1 MSPNKIVITGTIGSG
16 KSALS
21 SIIREL
27 GFVVIDSDQV
37 NKKLLEKGQ
46 ANYDAIKKDPF
57 FRKAFVS
64 DELDKN
70 KLAKMIFASPDLMKR
85 LNKLTHPNIMAEIDR
100 QIGSLDEKNVFVEIP
115 LFYQMEAK
123 FDPDLILFV
132 RASEEIQ
139 IKRLTERDGI
149 NELYAKSK
157 IATQEKS
164 IMAKDDGKIIIDND
178 GSIEDLRAK
187 IIEILRTENILWK
200 HSKL

>member
-21 SIIREL
+21 SIIRDL

-46 ANYDAIKKDPF
+46 ANYEAIKKDPF

-85 LNKLTHPNIMAEIDR
+85 LNKITHPNIMAEIER
-100 QIGSLDEKNVFVEIP
+100 QIGSLNEKNVFVEIP

-123 FDPDLILFV
+123 FNPDLILFV
-132 RASEEIQ
+132 RASEEVQ

-178 GSIEDLRAK
+178 GSLDELRAK
-187 IIEILRTENILWK
+187 IIEILRTENIL
-200 HSKL
+200 

>member
-27 GFVVIDSDQV
+27 GFVVSDSDQV

-46 ANYDAIKKDPF
+46 ANYEAIKKDPF

-64 DELDKN
+64 DELNKN

-85 LNKLTHPNIMAEIDR
+85 LNKLTHPNIMAEIER

-123 FDPDLILFV
+123 FNPDLILFV

-178 GSIEDLRAK
+178 GSIEELRAK
-187 IIEILRTENILWK
+187 IIEILRTENIL
-200 HSKL
+200 

>member
-46 ANYDAIKKDPF
+46 ANYEAIKKDPF

-85 LNKLTHPNIMAEIDR
+85 LNKLTHPNIMAEIER
-100 QIGSLDEKNVFVEIP
+100 QIGSLDEKNVFVEIQ

-178 GSIEDLRAK
+178 GSLDELRAK
-187 IIEILRTENILWK
+187 IIEILRTENIL
-200 HSKL
+200 

>member
-21 SIIREL
+21 SIIRDL

-37 NKKLLEKGQ
+37 NKKLLEKCQ
-46 ANYDAIKKDPF
+46 ANYEAIKKDPF

-178 GSIEDLRAK
+178 GSLDELRAK
-187 IIEILRTENILWK
+187 IIEILRTENIL
-200 HSKL
+200 

>member
-46 ANYDAIKKDPF
+46 ANYEAIKKDPF
-57 FRKAFVS
+57 FSKAFENE
-64 DELDKN
+64 DLDKN
-70 KLAKMIFASPDLMKR
+70 KLAKMIFRSPDLMTR
-85 LNKLTHPNIMAEIDR
+85 LNKLTHPNIMAEIER
-100 QIGSLDEKNVFVEIP
+100 QIASLDEKNVFVEIP

-164 IMAKDDGKIIIDND
+164 INAKNDGKIIIDND
-178 GSIEDLRAK
+178 GSIEELRAK

>member
-46 ANYDAIKKDPF
+46 ANYEAIKKDPF

-64 DELDKN
+64 DELNKN

-178 GSIEDLRAK
+178 GSLDELRAK
-187 IIEILRTENILWK
+187 IIEILRTENIL
-200 HSKL
+200 

>member
-46 ANYDAIKKDPF
+46 ANYEAIKKDPF

-85 LNKLTHPNIMAEIDR
+85 LNKLTHPNIMAEIER

-132 RASEEIQ
+132 RESEEIQ

-178 GSIEDLRAK
+178 GSIEELRAK
-187 IIEILRTENILWK
+187 IIEILRTENIL
-200 HSKL
+200 

>member
-21 SIIREL
+21 SIIKDL

-37 NKKLLEKGQ
+37 NRKLLEKGQ
-46 ANYDAIKKDPF
+46 ANYEAIKKDPF

-70 KLAKMIFASPDLMKR
+70 KMAKMIFASPDLMKR
-85 LNKLTHPNIMAEIDR
+85 LNKLTHPNIMAEIEN

-178 GSIEDLRAK
+178 GSLDELRAK
-187 IIEILRTENILWK
+187 IIEILRTENIL
-200 HSKL
+200 

>member
-46 ANYDAIKKDPF
+46 ANYEAIKKDPF
-57 FRKAFVS
+57 FRKTFENE
-64 DELDKN
+64 DLDKN
-70 KLAKMIFASPDLMKR
+70 KLAKMIFASPDLMTR
-85 LNKLTHPNIMAEIDR
+85 LNKLTHPNIMAEIER

-164 IMAKDDGKIIIDND
+164 IIAKDDGKIIIDND
-178 GSIEDLRAK
+178 GSIEELRAK
-187 IIEILRTENILWK
+187 IIEILRTENIL
-200 HSKL
+200 

>member
-46 ANYDAIKKDPF
+46 ANYEAIKKDPF

-85 LNKLTHPNIMAEIDR
+85 LNKLTHPNIMAEIER

-178 GSIEDLRAK
+178 GSIEELRAK
-187 IIEILRTENILWK
+187 IIEILRTENIL
-200 HSKL
+200 

>member
-46 ANYDAIKKDPF
+46 ANYEAIKKDPF

-178 GSIEDLRAK
+178 GSLDELRAK
-187 IIEILRTENILWK
+187 IIEILRTENIL
-200 HSKL
+200 

>member
-46 ANYDAIKKDPF
+46 ANYEAIKKDPF

-123 FDPDLILFV
+123 FNPDLILFV

-178 GSIEDLRAK
+178 GSIEELRAK
-187 IIEILRTENILWK
+187 IIEILRTENIL
-200 HSKL
+200 

>member
-21 SIIREL
+21 SIIRDL

-46 ANYDAIKKDPF
+46 ANYEAIKKDPF

-64 DELDKN
+64 DELNKN

-85 LNKLTHPNIMAEIDR
+85 LNKLTHPNIMAEIER

-123 FDPDLILFV
+123 FNPDLILFV

-178 GSIEDLRAK
+178 GSIEELRAK
-187 IIEILRTENILWK
+187 IIEILRTENIL
-200 HSKL
+200 

>member
-46 ANYDAIKKDPF
+46 ANYEAIKKDPF

-64 DELDKN
+64 DELNKN

-85 LNKLTHPNIMAEIDR
+85 LNKLTHPNIMAEIER

-123 FDPDLILFV
+123 FNPDLILFV

-178 GSIEDLRAK
+178 GSIEELRAK
-187 IIEILRTENILWK
+187 IIEILRTENIL
-200 HSKL
+200 

>member
-21 SIIREL
+21 SIIRDL

-37 NKKLLEKGQ
+37 NRKLLEKGQ
-46 ANYDAIKKDPF
+46 ANYEAIKKDPF
-57 FRKAFVS
+57 FRKVFVS

-100 QIGSLDEKNVFVEIP
+100 QIASLDEKNVFVEIP
-115 LFYQMEAK
+115 LFYQMEAE
-123 FDPDLILFV
+123 FNPDLILFV

-164 IMAKDDGKIIIDND
+164 IMDKDDGKIIINND

-187 IIEILRTENILWK
+187 IIEILRMENIL
-200 HSKL
+200 

>member
-46 ANYDAIKKDPF
+46 ANYEAIKKDPF

-64 DELDKN
+64 DELNKN

-85 LNKLTHPNIMAEIDR
+85 LNKLTHPNIMAEIER

-123 FDPDLILFV
+123 FNPDLILFV

-178 GSIEDLRAK
+178 GSIEELRAK

>member
-21 SIIREL
+21 SIIKDL

-37 NKKLLEKGQ
+37 NRKLLEKGQ
-46 ANYDAIKKDPF
+46 ANYEAIKKDPF

-70 KLAKMIFASPDLMKR
+70 KMAKMIFASPDLMKR
-85 LNKLTHPNIMAEIDR
+85 LNKLTHPNIMAEIEN

-178 GSIEDLRAK
+178 GSIEDLRVK
-187 IIEILRTENILWK
+187 IIEILRTENIL
-200 HSKL
+200 

>member
-21 SIIREL
+21 SIIKDL

-37 NKKLLEKGQ
+37 NRKLLEKGQ
-46 ANYDAIKKDPF
+46 ANYEAIKKDPF

-70 KLAKMIFASPDLMKR
+70 KMAKMIFASPDLMKR
-85 LNKLTHPNIMAEIDR
+85 LNKLTHPNIMAEIEN

-123 FDPDLILFV
+123 FNPDLILFV

-139 IKRLTERDGI
+139 IKRLTERDRI

-178 GSIEDLRAK
+178 GSIEDLRVK
-187 IIEILRTENILWK
+187 IIEILRTENIL
-200 HSKL
+200 

>member
-46 ANYDAIKKDPF
+46 ANYEAIKKDPF

-178 GSIEDLRAK
+178 GSIEELRAK
-187 IIEILRTENILWK
+187 IIEILRTENIL
-200 HSKL
+200 

>member
-21 SIIREL
+21 SIIRDL

-37 NKKLLEKGQ
+37 NRKLLEKGQ
-46 ANYDAIKKDPF
+46 ANYEAIKKDPF

-64 DELDKN
+64 DGLDKN

-100 QIGSLDEKNVFVEIP
+100 QIASLDEKNVFVEIP
-115 LFYQMEAK
+115 LFYQMEAE

-132 RASEEIQ
+132 KASEEIQ

-164 IMAKDDGKIIIDND
+164 IMDKDDGKIIIDND
-178 GSIEDLRAK
+178 GSIEELRAK
-187 IIEILRTENILWK
+187 IIEILRMENIL
-200 HSKL
+200 

>member
-187 IIEILRTENILWK
+187 IIEILRTENIL
-200 HSKL
+200 

>member
-46 ANYDAIKKDPF
+46 ANYEAIKKDPF

-70 KLAKMIFASPDLMKR
+70 KMAKMIFASPDLMKR
-85 LNKLTHPNIMAEIDR
+85 LNKLTHPNIMAEIER

-123 FDPDLILFV
+123 FNPDLILFV

-164 IMAKDDGKIIIDND
+164 IMDKDDGKIIINND

-187 IIEILRTENILWK
+187 IIEILRMENIL
-200 HSKL
+200 

>member
-21 SIIREL
+21 SIIRDL

-46 ANYDAIKKDPF
+46 ANYEAIKKDPF

-64 DELDKN
+64 DELNKN

-85 LNKLTHPNIMAEIDR
+85 LNKLTHPNIMAEIER

-178 GSIEDLRAK
+178 GSIEELRAK
-187 IIEILRTENILWK
+187 IIEILRTENIL
-200 HSKL
+200 

>member
-21 SIIREL
+21 SIIRDL

-37 NKKLLEKGQ
+37 NRSLLEKGQ
-46 ANYDAIKKDPF
+46 ANYEAIKKDPF
-57 FRKAFVS
+57 FRKAFVY

-100 QIGSLDEKNVFVEIP
+100 QIASLDEKNVFVEIP
-115 LFYQMEAK
+115 LFYQMEAE
-123 FDPDLILFV
+123 FNPDLILFV

-164 IMAKDDGKIIIDND
+164 IMDKDDGKIIINND

-187 IIEILRTENILWK
+187 IIEILRMENIL
-200 HSKL
+200 

>member
-46 ANYDAIKKDPF
+46 ANYEAIKKDPF

-64 DELDKN
+64 DELNKN

-123 FDPDLILFV
+123 FNPDLILFV

-178 GSIEDLRAK
+178 GSIEELRAK
-187 IIEILRTENILWK
+187 IIEILRTENIL
-200 HSKL
+200 

>member
-46 ANYDAIKKDPF
+46 ANYEAIKKDPF

-64 DELDKN
+64 DELNKN

-85 LNKLTHPNIMAEIDR
+85 LNKLTHPNIMAEIER

-123 FDPDLILFV
+123 FNPDLILFV

-164 IMAKDDGKIIIDND
+164 IMANDDGKIIIDND
-178 GSIEDLRAK
+178 GSIEELRAK
-187 IIEILRTENILWK
+187 IIEILRTENIL
-200 HSKL
+200 

>member
-46 ANYDAIKKDPF
+46 ANYEAIKKDPF

-64 DELDKN
+64 DELNKN

-85 LNKLTHPNIMAEIDR
+85 LNKLTHPNIMA
-100 QIGSLDEKNVFVEIP
+100 
-115 LFYQMEAK
+115 
-123 FDPDLILFV
+123 
-132 RASEEIQ
+132 
-139 IKRLTERDGI
+139 
-149 NELYAKSK
+149 
-157 IATQEKS
+157 
-164 IMAKDDGKIIIDND
+164 
-178 GSIEDLRAK
+178 
-187 IIEILRTENILWK
+187 
-200 HSKL
+200 

>member
-21 SIIREL
+21 SIIKDL

-37 NKKLLEKGQ
+37 NRKLLEKGQ
-46 ANYDAIKKDPF
+46 ANYEAIKKDPF

-70 KLAKMIFASPDLMKR
+70 KMAKMIFASPDLMKR
-85 LNKLTHPNIMAEIDR
+85 LNKLTHPNIMAEIEN
-100 QIGSLDEKNVFVEIP
+100 QIVSLDEKNVFVEIP

-178 GSIEDLRAK
+178 GSLDELRAK
-187 IIEILRTENILWK
+187 IIEILRTENIL
-200 HSKL
+200 

>member
-21 SIIREL
+21 SIIRDL

-46 ANYDAIKKDPF
+46 ANYEAIKKDPF

-85 LNKLTHPNIMAEIDR
+85 LNEITHPNIMAEIER

-178 GSIEDLRAK
+178 GSIEELRAK
-187 IIEILRTENILWK
+187 IIEILRTENIL
-200 HSKL
+200 

>member
-21 SIIREL
+21 SIIRDL

-46 ANYDAIKKDPF
+46 ANYEAIKKDPF

-178 GSIEDLRAK
+178 GSIEDLRVK
-187 IIEILRTENILWK
+187 IIEILRTENIL
-200 HSKL
+200 

>member
-21 SIIREL
+21 SIIKDL
-27 GFVVIDSDQV
+27 GFVVIDSDKV
-37 NKKLLEKGQ
+37 NRKLLEKGQ
-46 ANYDAIKKDPF
+46 ANYEAIKKDPF

-178 GSIEDLRAK
+178 GSLDELRAK
-187 IIEILRTENILWK
+187 IIEILRTENIL
-200 HSKL
+200 

>member
-1 MSPNKIVITGTIGSG
+1 
-16 KSALS
+16 
-21 SIIREL
+21 
-27 GFVVIDSDQV
+27 
-37 NKKLLEKGQ
+37 
-46 ANYDAIKKDPF
+46 
-57 FRKAFVS
+57 
-64 DELDKN
+64 
-70 KLAKMIFASPDLMKR
+70 
-85 LNKLTHPNIMAEIDR
+85 MAEIER

-178 GSIEDLRAK
+178 GSIEELRAK
-187 IIEILRTENILWK
+187 IIEILRTENIL
-200 HSKL
+200 

>member
-21 SIIREL
+21 SIIKDL

-46 ANYDAIKKDPF
+46 ANYEAIKKDPF

-178 GSIEDLRAK
+178 GSIEELRAK
-187 IIEILRTENILWK
+187 IIEILRTENIL
-200 HSKL
+200 

>member
-46 ANYDAIKKDPF
+46 ANYEAIKKDPF
-57 FRKAFVS
+57 FRKAFENE
-64 DELDKN
+64 DLDKN
-70 KLAKMIFASPDLMKR
+70 KLAKMIFASPDLMTR
-85 LNKLTHPNIMAEIDR
+85 LNKLTHPNIMAEIER

-164 IMAKDDGKIIIDND
+164 INAKNDGKIIIDND
-178 GSIEDLRAK
+178 GSIEELRAK
-187 IIEILRTENILWK
+187 IIEILRTENIL
-200 HSKL
+200 

>member
-46 ANYDAIKKDPF
+46 ANYEAIKKDPF

-64 DELDKN
+64 DELNKN

-85 LNKLTHPNIMAEIDR
+85 LNEITHPNIMAEIER

-178 GSIEDLRAK
+178 GSLDELRAK
-187 IIEILRTENILWK
+187 IIEILRTENIL
-200 HSKL
+200 